1 MQIILKPD
9 IIQASLY
16 NMNDQSKQTA
26 RQPVETIYVDD
37 LTVRCDGGE
46 EPLGH
51 PLVYLTL
58 ERDGEIDCPYC
69 GRRYIHDPDQVNSA

>member
-1 MQIILKPD
+1 
-9 IIQASLY
+9 
-16 NMNDQSKQTA
+16 MNDRPDKNDS
-26 RQPVETIYVDD
+26 QPVETIYVDE

-58 ERDGEIDCPYC
+58 ERDGKIDCPYC
-69 GRRYIHDPDQVNSA
+69 GRRYIHDPDRADND

>member
-1 MQIILKPD
+1 
-9 IIQASLY
+9 
-16 NMNDQSKQTA
+16 MNDVPDKNN
-26 RQPVETIYVDD
+26 RPPVETIYVDE

-58 ERDGEIDCPYC
+58 KRDGKIDCPYC
-69 GRRYIHDPDQVNSA
+69 GRLYIHDPDRAKND